1 MGNMTALADAKPAGV
16 ILLDIEGTTTPVDF
30 VYQTL
35 FPFAR
40 RQAKN
45 FLVQHQET
53 AAIRSLLARLRDENR
68 EDRQKGLDPPLL
80 VETDVDSVTAYL
92 HWLMDEDRKS
102 TPLKELQGLI
112 WEAGYQSGD
121 LLSRVYEDVPRA
133 LSRWRRQGKEIGIY
147 SSGSVLAQK
156 LLFAHTEAGDLT
168 PLIDDYFDTHI
179 GGKKEVESYT
189 RIARELGKS
198 PAEILFASDITA
210 ELAAAVAAGLQTRL
224 CLRPGNAPPEEAA
237 DYQTIHSFDEV
248 LL

>member
-1 MGNMTALADAKPAGV
+1 MQPSNQSSYSV
-16 ILLDIEGTTTPVDF
+16 VLLDIEGTTTPVDF
-30 VYQTL
+30 VYKTL

-40 RQAKN
+40 NHVETFLRQHSTSEE
-45 FLVQHQET
+45 VR
-53 AAIRSLLARLRDENR
+53 AISAQLREENA
-68 EDRQKGLDPPLL
+68 EDLHKGLPATVIPPGEDDIQT
-80 VETDVDSVTAYL
+80 VVAYV
-92 HWLMDEDRKS
+92 HWLIEIDRKS
-102 TPLKELQGLI
+102 TPLKSLQGMIWEEGYRSGELQSEI
-112 WEAGYQSGD
+112 FA
-121 LLSRVYEDVPRA
+121 DVPRA
-133 LSRWRRQGKEIGIY
+133 FQKWLEQGTAICIF